1 MFRQT
6 FLDILSNSWPMIFIC
21 SVIIVSMRTV
31 WIIKEKKEVIFYKE
45 ILGLCFIIYVM
56 CLFYVVTFQDVS
68 WSTSNFIPF
77 KEMFRYS
84 IGSKLF
90 FKNVLGNMIMFMPYG
105 FFVSYFLK
113 LDKVFTMFILSLLTS
128 LTIEFTQLQIGRVFD
143 IDDIMLNVIGA
154 IIGYFGYLVLVKCKD
169 RLPLILKKPM
179 IYNILVVVVLII
191 ICLYL
196 GNILRFGV

>member
-1 MFRQT
+1 MFREI
-6 FLDILSNSWPMIFIC
+6 FLDIFSQTWPMILIV
-21 SVIIVSMRTV
+21 SVIIVSMRVTWLLKNNGLFV
-31 WIIKEKKEVIFYKE
+31 FYKE
-45 ILGLCFIIYVM
+45 LLALAFVIYVM

-68 WSTSNFIPF
+68 WSDSNFIPF
-77 KEMFRYS
+77 KEMFRYEF
-84 IGSKLF
+84 GTTLF
-90 FKNVLGNMIMFMPYG
+90 FRNVVGNMIMFMPYG

>member
-1 MFRQT
+1 MFREI
-6 FLDILSNSWPMIFIC
+6 FLDIFSQTWPMILIV
-21 SVIIVSMRTV
+21 SVIIVSMRVTWLLKNNGLFV
-31 WIIKEKKEVIFYKE
+31 FYKE
-45 ILGLCFIIYVM
+45 LLALAFVIYVM

-68 WSTSNFIPF
+68 WSDSNFIPF
-77 KEMFRYS
+77 KEMFRYEF
-84 IGSKLF
+84 GTTLF
-90 FKNVLGNMIMFMPYG
+90 FCNVVGNMIMFMPYG